1 MKTNICTFSFLA
13 LLIGSQTIAQ
23 LNRPLNSNLIDI
35 FFVDADYGWVV
46 GSNSTIIRTTNGG
59 VNWKVIDTNDNEN
72 YYSVFFVNH
81 ELGWVTTLIT
91 DKLYRTTDGGE
102 TWEDIYTF
110 SGTILNL
117 RGICFVNDS
126 TGYVTG
132 SYTNIFKTTNSGY
145 SWEELPGSFYSSST
159 LDFFNENYGWV
170 GGFNSFK
177 KTTNG
182 GTTWTSI
189 DLLTYEFIVYELQI
203 LNQSNGYF
211 VGYGIDNLGTY
222 YDMFISTNNGGGSL
236 NYKTFPTPLW
246 NVYFQSPDAGW
257 IAGPTLYKTKNGGQ
271 NWDALDQPLMDFQFQ
286 GSESWGINF
295 ENEIMYSNDGWETA
309 SLQFSFT
316 VDVED
321 EYKEVY
327 FNLTQNFP
335 NPFNPSTKIK
345 YTILNAGNVSLIVY
359 DALGKEIATLVNEE
373 KPTGKYEVE
382 FNAANLTSGIYFY
395 QLKAGSFVET
405 KKMIL
410 LK

>member
-1 MKTNICTFSFLA
+1 MKTDIFTFSFLV
-13 LLIGSQTIAQ
+13 LLIASQTIAQ
-23 LNRPLNSNLIDI
+23 LNGPLNSNLIDI
-35 FFVDADYGWVV
+35 FFVDGDYGWVV

-59 VNWKVIDTNDNEN
+59 INWKVIDTQNNEN
-72 YYSVFFVNH
+72 YYSVYFVNH
-81 ELGWVTTLIT
+81 ELGWVTTLFT

-110 SGTILNL
+110 SGVSLNL

-126 TGYVTG
+126 TGFITG
-132 SYTNIFKTTNSGY
+132 GYSNIFKTTNSGY
-145 SWEELPGSFYSSST
+145 NWEELSGSFYESST
-159 LDFFNENYGWV
+159 LDFLNENYGWV

-189 DLLTYEFIVYELQI
+189 DLLTYEFIVYELQLI
-203 LNQSNGYF
+203 NQSNGYF

-222 YDMFISTNNGGGSL
+222 YDMFIATNNGGGSL
-236 NYKTFPTPLW
+236 NYKTFSTPLW

-271 NWDALDQPLMDFQFQ
+271 NWDTLNQPLMDFQFQ

-309 SLQFSFT
+309 SVQFSFT
-316 VDVED
+316 VDIKD
-321 EYKEVY
+321 EYKEFN
-327 FNLTQNFP
+327 FNLTQNYP
-335 NPFNPSTKIK
+335 NPFNPSTTIK
-345 YTILNAGNVSLIVY
+345 YSIPNAGNVSIKIY
-359 DALGKEIATLVNEE
+359 DILGREIATLINEE
-373 KPTGKYEVE
+373 KTSGEYEVE
-382 FNAANLTSGIYFY
+382 FNGSNLTSEIYFY
-395 QLKAGSFVET
+395 QLKTGSFVET